1 MADKTTTTTAKGK
14 EAAPAVKAEPK
25 TAPAKEEAV
34 KKEVKA
40 APVKNEPVKAEVKP
54 EPAKN
59 ESAKAEAKA
68 APAKK
73 TTVKKAAAKKAPAK
87 KAAEVKTETE
97 PKKTAAKVPTAV
109 KNAGVYVQFDNK
121 ENELEALKSRIV
133 EKWCADEGRKPS
145 AIKEMNIY
153 IKPEDNAAYYVI
165 NGQGSSI
172 EL

>member
-1 MADKTTTTTAKGK
+1 MADKKTTTAKGK

-25 TAPAKEEAV
+25 TAPAKEETV
-34 KKEVKA
+34 KAEVKA
-40 APVKNEPVKAEVKP
+40 APVKNETVKAEVKP
-54 EPAKN
+54 EP
-59 ESAKAEAKA
+59 AKAEAKA

-97 PKKTAAKVPTAV
+97 PKKTATKIPTAV

-121 ENELEALKSRIV
+121 ENELEALKNRIV
-133 EKWCADEGRKPS
+133 EKWCADEGHKPS